1 METNSY
7 CTIALDI
14 GTGSTRAALMSS
26 QGRVLKV
33 AACEYDQIVPRYGW
47 SEQRPEQWWAATC
60 ETLKTITAHAR
71 ADGRRIEAVAACGQM
86 HGTVLI
92 DDDGLLTRESALL
105 WNDKRTLDHV
115 KAFEASERLTDWL
128 PATAN
133 PPTPAWPAFKLQWLR
148 DNDPE
153 AWTRTTC
160 VLMPKDY
167 VNLRLT
173 GERCM
178 DWTDAACS
186 FLMNPVT
193 GQWSDQVF
201 DALEL
206 NRDSMPAIRLPTEI
220 LGHVNAEA
228 ASLTGLMQGT
238 PVLVGGGDY
247 PVALLGSGVCRPGLA
262 SEVAGTSSI
271 ITLVAEKPVLH
282 PEICNVGT
290 PEGNWG
296 AFVLLESGGDA
307 ARWARRT
314 FHDNELSY
322 TQIMARAE
330 TAAVGSDALF
340 FLPYLVGERLGSHR
354 NSRAQFFG
362 LSAGHGLA
370 ELHRA
375 VLEGV
380 GFAVNHH
387 LQIMEQATGTR
398 PETLI
403 ASGGG
408 AKADLWLS
416 IKSAI
421 YDKTIL
427 IPEEPECGLVGCA
440 VLAAVATGAATDVS
454 AAAASMVSYAREV
467 KPDPYWAAHYQ
478 RMQPLFD
485 KLYVQSQGLY
495 NDLDELH
502 SSDAMDAMP

>member
-1 METNSY
+1 MTPQH

-14 GTGSTRAALMSS
+14 GTGSTRAALMNA
-26 QGRVLKV
+26 QGRALKV
-33 AACEYDQIVPRYGW
+33 AAREYEQIVPFHGW
-47 SEQRPEQWWAATC
+47 SEQRPDQWWEAAC
-60 ETLKTITAHAR
+60 NTLKTITAFAR
-71 ADGRRIEAVAACGQM
+71 EEGCHIGAVAACGQM
-86 HGTVLI
+86 HATVLV
-92 DDDGLLTRESALL
+92 DDDGQLTRDAAPL
-105 WNDKRTLDHV
+105 WNDKRTLEYV
-115 KAFEASERLTDWL
+115 QQFEANEKVEDWL
-128 PATAN
+128 AATAN

-153 AWTRTTC
+153 AWQRTSC
-160 VLMPKDY
+160 VLMPKDF

-178 DWTDAACS
+178 DWTDAGCS
-186 FLMNPVT
+186 FLMDPNT
-193 GQWSDQVF
+193 GQWSDKVF
-201 DALEL
+201 ASLGLD
-206 NRDSMPAIRLPTEI
+206 RSYMPDIRLPTDI
-220 LGHVNAEA
+220 LGQVNAEA
-228 ASLTGLMQGT
+228 AQLTGLAQGT

-271 ITLVAEKPVLH
+271 ITLVADQPVLH

-290 PEGNWG
+290 PEGHWG

-314 FHDNELSY
+314 FHDNALSY
-322 TQIMARAE
+322 ADIMVRAE
-330 TAAVGSDALF
+330 TAATGSDALF

-370 ELHRA
+370 EMHRA

-387 LQIMEQATGTR
+387 LQIMERATGTR
-398 PETLI
+398 PEILI

-408 AKADLWLS
+408 AKADLWLR
-416 IKSAI
+416 IKAAI
-421 YDKTIL
+421 YDRPIL

-440 VLAAVATGAATDVS
+440 ILAAVATGAASDVS
-454 AAAASMVSYAREV
+454 TAADTMVSYAREV
-467 KPDPYWAAHYQ
+467 IPEPRWAAHYQ
-478 RMQPLFD
+478 RMQPVFD
-485 KLYVQSQGLY
+485 RLYTQSQSLY
-495 NDLDELH
+495 NELDALH
-502 SSDAMDAMP
+502 ATTTTD

>member
-1 METNSY
+1 MTQQH

-14 GTGSTRAALMSS
+14 GTGSTRAALMNRE
-26 QGRVLKV
+26 GRVLKV
-33 AACEYDQIVPRYGW
+33 AAHEYEQIVPAYGW
-47 SEQRPEQWWAATC
+47 SEQCPDHWWAAAC
-60 ETLKTITAHAR
+60 LALKTITAFAR
-71 ADGRRIEAVAACGQM
+71 AGKFHIDAVAACGQM
-86 HGTVLI
+86 HGTVLV
-92 DDDGLLTRESALL
+92 DDDGRLTREAVPL
-105 WNDKRTLDHV
+105 WNDKRTLQYV
-115 KAFEASERLTDWL
+115 QEFEASEQGKDWL
-128 PATAN
+128 SATAN

-153 AWTRTTC
+153 AWHRTSC
-160 VLMPKDY
+160 VLMPKDF

-186 FLMNPVT
+186 FLMDPNT
-193 GQWSDQVF
+193 GQWSEKVF
-201 DALEL
+201 SRLGLD
-206 NRDSMPAIRLPTEI
+206 RSYMPAIRLPTDV
-220 LGHVNAEA
+220 LGQVSSEA
-228 ASLTGLMQGT
+228 ALMTGLVQGT

-282 PEICNVGT
+282 SEICNVGT

-314 FHDNELSY
+314 FHENTLSY
-322 TQIMARAE
+322 TEIMEQAN
-330 TAAVGSDALF
+330 TAAAGSDALF

-370 ELHRA
+370 EMHRA

-387 LQIMEQATGTR
+387 LQIMERATGTR

-408 AKADLWLS
+408 AKADLWLR
-416 IKSAI
+416 IKAAI
-421 YDKTIL
+421 YNRPIL

-440 VLAAVATGAATDVS
+440 ILAAVATGAESDVAS
-454 AAAASMVSYAREV
+454 GAASMVSYAREV
-467 KPDPYWAAHYQ
+467 TPDPDWATHYQ
-478 RMQPLFD
+478 RMQPVFD
-485 KLYVQSQGLY
+485 QLYVQSQGLY
-495 NDLDELH
+495 DQLDDLHHPTTEEELT
-502 SSDAMDAMP
+502 